1 MSENRISISF
11 LSSAQVQDA
20 LRRDETPRISLRA
33 RVTARLFAG
42 RFDRMLA
49 VGAPA
54 PAGSA
59 LAVHAARL
67 SSVGEREAIA
77 RSLRRSVADAR
88 NRGAILSS
96 RMALNVPNIAA
107 AEDRIDQV
115 TLRLHSPRPVTPRG
129 VARLRLLLAD
139 GSGPMYR
146 YGRGDLE
153 GRLGAALAAL

>member
-1 MSENRISISF
+1 MSENRISMAF
-11 LSSAQVQDA
+11 LSTTQVQDA
-20 LRRDETPRISLRA
+20 MRPGEVSRA
-33 RVTARLFAG
+33 TFSTRVMARLFASKL
-42 RFDRMLA
+42 DRMLA
-49 VGAPA
+49 VGVPA

-67 SSVGEREAIA
+67 TSVAEREAIA
-77 RSLRRSVADAR
+77 RTLRQAVGDAANR
-88 NRGAILSS
+88 NALVSS
-96 RMALNVPNIAA
+96 RVELNVPNIAA

-115 TLRLHSPRPVTPRG
+115 TLRLHSQRPVTSRG

-139 GSGPMYR
+139 GAGPMYR

>member
-1 MSENRISISF
+1 MSENRIPIGF
-11 LSSAQVQDA
+11 LSAAQIQEA
-20 LRRDETPRISLRA
+20 IRRGEAPRPSFSA
-33 RVTARLFAG
+33 RVMARVFAG

-49 VGAPA
+49 VGVPA

-67 SSVGEREAIA
+67 TTTDEREAIA
-77 RSLRRSVADAR
+77 RSLRRSLDGAR
-88 NRGAILSS
+88 NRDVAVLS
-96 RMALNVPNIAA
+96 RVPLHVPNITA
-107 AEDRIDQV
+107 AEDRIDQI

-139 GSGPMYR
+139 GAGPMYR
-146 YGRGDLE
+146 YGRGDLD